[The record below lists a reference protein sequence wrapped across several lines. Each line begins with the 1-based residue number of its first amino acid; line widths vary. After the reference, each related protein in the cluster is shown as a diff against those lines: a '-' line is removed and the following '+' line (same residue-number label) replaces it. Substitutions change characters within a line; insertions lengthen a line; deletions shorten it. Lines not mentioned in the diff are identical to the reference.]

1 MDYLFVLD
9 GGRVDGEVDGEEGL
23 DHAQA
28 GHGGQPML
36 SQRRYPDQGVRAT
49 LGDCKLNLVA
59 TINGRRGRGCLRALY
74 FSCGYKNTKGIKL
87 HPPQIF

>member
-36 SQRRYPDQGVRAT
+36 SQQRYPDQGEQYVQNSKADEIS
-49 LGDCKLNLVA
+49 G
-59 TINGRRGRGCLRALY
+59 
-74 FSCGYKNTKGIKL
+74 
-87 HPPQIF
+87 